1 MHSNSLILKTSR
13 TFHFSSLQRAH
24 FKYHFYVLLTSQT
37 TCTSWSFLQSND
49 LTCTSFLSTH
59 SHFSSSQFLYFSST
73 SFSSHV
79 HFMQSFSSVTSH
91 DFTSYLSTCT
101 SIHHNFCT
109 FPAHFSFFSLMC
121 TSCNHFL
128 QSPNMTLIHISQ
140 RALQYTTI
148 SVLFQHFSFFSHV
161 HFM

>member
-1 MHSNSLILKTSR
+1 MIDLHALKVHSNSLILKTSR

-24 FKYHFYVLLTSQT
+24 LKYNFYVLLTSQT

-59 SHFSSSQFLYFSST
+59 SHFSSSQFLDFSST

-101 SIHHNFCT
+101 SISGLSQ
-109 FPAHFSFFSLMC
+109 HFSFLLMC

-128 QSPNMTLIHISQ
+128 H
-140 RALQYTTI
+140 
-148 SVLFQHFSFFSHV
+148 SVT
-161 HFM
+161 